1 MDTSYLSTF
10 IVLFQMMAV
19 VIVLAYLITRT
30 RSFSE
35 VLSGIFTWKNQVFL
49 ILFFGAL
56 SIYGTVSGVSVLGAP
71 VNIRDLGPMVGG
83 LACGPIVGIGAGL
96 IGAAYRFSLGGF
108 TAGACSLATT
118 LAGFLAGMVWL
129 LNKRQMVRWELA
141 VAFAVLI
148 EGLHMGFVLLLARP
162 YPDAVELVSAV
173 AAPMI
178 LANAT
183 GMFIFA
189 VIIGNLI
196 AERKTRGERDRYQAE
211 LERKKAELEI
221 ARNIQ
226 QSLLPASLPAVKGM
240 DIAAKGI
247 PATEVGG
254 DFYDVI
260 PLQRGCTAILIA
272 DVSGKG
278 VSAALFM
285 ALSRTVVRANA
296 LWHVRPKE
304 VITDANR
311 MIAKD
316 ASSGMF
322 VTLFYAA
329 LDPEKHELAFVNAG
343 HNPPILAR
351 KGESIR
357 ELGIT
362 GIALGALEDTSYEEH
377 VVELEAGDVL
387 VLYTDGVTEAVN
399 NRDEQFG
406 VDRLKD
412 TIKSSGDSD
421 ARSTLERIVREVTTF
436 AGDTPQ
442 HDDITLMVLR
452 VLP

>member
-1 MDTSYLSTF
+1 MDSYLTTF

-30 RSFSE
+30 RSFAQA
-35 VLSGIFTWKNQVFL
+35 LSGIFTWKNQIFL
-49 ILFFGAL
+49 IVFFGAL
-56 SIYGTVSGVSVLGAP
+56 SIYGTVSGISVLGAP

-83 LACGPIVGIGAGL
+83 LACGPIVGLGAGL
-96 IGAAYRFSLGGF
+96 IGAVYRYSLEGF
-108 TAGACSLATT
+108 TAVACSLATV
-118 LAGFLAGMVWL
+118 LAGLLAGMVWL
-129 LNKRQMVRWELA
+129 INKRQMVRWEAA

-148 EGLHMGFVLLLARP
+148 EGFHMGLVLLLAKP
-162 YPDAVELVSAV
+162 YAEAVDLVSVV

-196 AERKTRGERDRYQAE
+196 AERKTRTERDRYQAE

-226 QSLLPASLPAVKGM
+226 ESLLPASLPEVNGM
-240 DIAAKGI
+240 DIAARAV
-247 PATEVGG
+247 PATEIGG

-260 PLQRGCTAILIA
+260 TLPGGRAGLLIA

-278 VSAALFM
+278 VPAALFM

-296 LWHVRPKE
+296 LWHARPKE

-329 LDPEKHELAFVNAG
+329 LDPAKQELTFVNAG
-343 HNPPILAR
+343 HNPPMLAR
-351 KGESIR
+351 EGEPVR

-362 GIALGALEDTSYEEH
+362 GIALGALENASYEERT
-377 VVELEAGDVL
+377 VQLNAGDVL

-399 NRDEQFG
+399 DRDEQFG
-406 VDRLKD
+406 VDRLKE
-412 TIKSSGDSD
+412 TIRVSAGAD
-421 ARSTLERIVREVTTF
+421 AGRLVDRIVQDVTAF
-436 AGDTPQ
+436 ASATPQ
-442 HDDITLMVLR
+442 YDDITLMVLR
-452 VLP
+452 VIA

>member
-1 MDTSYLSTF
+1 MDTYLTTF
-10 IVLFQMMAV
+10 IVLLQMMAV

-30 RSFSE
+30 RSFTE
-35 VLSGIFTWKNQVFL
+35 ALSGIFTWKNQLFL
-49 ILFFGAL
+49 IIFFGAL
-56 SIYGTVSGVSVLGAP
+56 SIYGTVSDISVLGAP

-83 LACGPIVGIGAGL
+83 LACGPIVGLGAGL
-96 IGAAYRFSLGGF
+96 IGAAYRYSLGGF
-108 TAGACSLATT
+108 TATACSLATI
-118 LAGFLAGMVWL
+118 LAGFFAGLVWL
-129 LNKRQMVRWELA
+129 LNNRQMLRWELA
-141 VAFAVLI
+141 VGFAVLV
-148 EGLHMGFVLLLARP
+148 EGLHMSLVLLLARP
-162 YPDAVELVSAV
+162 YTEAVELVSLV

-196 AERKTRGERDRYQAE
+196 AEQKTKTERDRYQAE
-211 LERKKAELEI
+211 LERKRAELEI

-226 QSLLPASLPAVKGM
+226 ESLLPASLPLVKDM
-240 DIAAKGI
+240 DIAARAI
-247 PATEVGG
+247 PVTEVGG

-260 PLQRGCTAILIA
+260 PLPGGSAGLLIA

-278 VSAALFM
+278 VPAALFM

-296 LWHVRPKE
+296 LWHARPKD

-311 MIAKD
+311 MIAQD

-329 LDPEKHELAFVNAG
+329 IEPESRLLTFVNAG
-343 HNPPILAR
+343 HNPPILTR
-351 KGESIR
+351 QGGNDR

-362 GIALGALEDTSYEEH
+362 GIALGALDNAEFEEQTIQ
-377 VVELEAGDVL
+377 LKSDDIL
-387 VLYTDGVTEAVN
+387 VLYTDGVTEAMN
-399 NRDEQFG
+399 GRNEQFG
-406 VDRLKD
+406 VDRLRE
-412 TIKSSGDSD
+412 TIRSSGSVD
-421 ARSTLERIVREVTTF
+421 AGRILDNVVRDVSLF

-442 HDDITLMVLR
+442 HDDITLLVLKVR
-452 VLP
+452 S